1 MSVDT
6 THCQNTTGW
15 HLATGVVE
23 RVLTNDCHELL
34 LTFLVEP
41 ARFGHRSRRG
51 TFKTIMGR
59 VKTDPVPL
67 GASHIPRHIPPR
79 HCGGL
84 CFIRPCASRRDTPH
98 ERARARDEHHR
109 PAMPTAHSLRGR
121 VGTHG
126 RLRGGFFF
134 RVVGASSSLVR
145 CVGCSYTPRNA
156 ATHRNSGTRNR
167 DLVKY
172 DPKSS

>member
-1 MSVDT
+1 MSFGA

-51 TFKTIMGR
+51 MSKTIMGR

-67 GASHIPRHIPPR
+67 GASHIPRHIIPPPPLAWSASLVSER
-79 HCGGL
+79 RNETFVCCMLAPPTTSLSDSKYSKRGFPWYPQNVIFCH
-84 CFIRPCASRRDTPH
+84 IRI
-98 ERARARDEHHR
+98 
-109 PAMPTAHSLRGR
+109 
-121 VGTHG
+121 
-126 RLRGGFFF
+126 RGG
-134 RVVGASSSLVR
+134 RGPSPQVSPAEPIGSALIR
-145 CVGCSYTPRNA
+145 
-156 ATHRNSGTRNR
+156 ATT
-167 DLVKY
+167 L
-172 DPKSS
+172 